1 MWFPGYT
8 GMGIV
13 SWKALTLQKWQKL
26 DSISI
31 LLAVPFMQQCDI
43 YWRFIFQES
52 CCWCL
57 LWPIEGQLPIRES
70 NSKDQTVLPNIT
82 ANFPS
87 RCPLLGLSK
96 SKTIYHDKVCI
107 HTLIRENVE
116 SQNACKYDTTSRLL
130 MAMRDWWS
138 TLDYYFDSR
147 YSYASIDM
155 SNSDVILYFCALK
168 GWYGSSRLVPLQSV

>member
-116 SQNACKYDTTSRLL
+116 SQNTCMIQLRDFLWRYAIDEVHLITTSIVDT
-130 MAMRDWWS
+130 A
-138 TLDYYFDSR
+138 THP
-147 YSYASIDM
+147 SICLIQM
-155 SNSDVILYFCALK
+155 LFYTSAH
-168 GWYGSSRLVPLQSV
+168 